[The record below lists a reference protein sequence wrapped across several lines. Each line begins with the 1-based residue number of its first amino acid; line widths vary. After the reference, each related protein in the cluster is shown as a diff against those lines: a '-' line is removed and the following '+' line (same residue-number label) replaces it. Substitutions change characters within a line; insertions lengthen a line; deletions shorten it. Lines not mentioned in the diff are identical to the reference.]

1 MFSEARETIE
11 QERQVINSFN
21 SIFHYEI
28 LGQFSFNLNCRFRGF
43 RKVDSIFNLTIFST
57 V

>member
-11 QERQVINSFN
+11 QERQVISSFN